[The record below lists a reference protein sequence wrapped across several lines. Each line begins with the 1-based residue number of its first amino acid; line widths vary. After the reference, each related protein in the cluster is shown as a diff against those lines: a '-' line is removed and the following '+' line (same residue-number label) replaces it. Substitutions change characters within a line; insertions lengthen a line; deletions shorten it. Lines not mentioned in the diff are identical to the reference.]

1 MTKKVIVA
9 IHEYRNGQTVRVFDT
24 PAKAQE
30 WKDEIGAD
38 NWGVV
43 SKDPQPEDP
52 CGDEYCVNWLW
63 LNGEKEAAREL
74 NKEKDK

>member
-52 CGDEYCVNWLW
+52 CGDEYF
-63 LNGEKEAAREL
+63 EL
-74 NKEKDK
+74 SEDEWFTVEECDVE